1 MRVSQVEAAL
11 SSEDILSIIRDFVKI
26 EGLNIDEI
34 NIGNEI
40 EIKGTFKKFITIAF
54 NLKAKLEKV
63 ESNNLYLKVKSIKLF
78 KLGLLKPIKKL
89 GMKMVLKEFKE
100 QGIEVNGEDIIIKVN
115 TILKSIPFISLDI
128 KALSIEA
135 GIIKVRVENI
145 DFSLRKLKGQGLEAK
160 VEETKTEYEKEDDY
174 IESLQV
180 ERIKDVYSEGRMIV
194 QRKIPEKLKGYEDYL
209 FLVPDMI
216 AFIYRLLRDKRVPLK
231 TKVALGISLGYVT
244 FPFDILPDNIPF
256 IGSVDDLAV
265 IFFAL
270 NRIINDV
277 PVEVIL
283 ENWQGKNHFIVVLK
297 HTVNYLSKFTAAKNI
312 DKIYSFIDEMVVSAP
327 GTKEVNYG

>member
-145 DFSLRKLKGQGLEAK
+145 DFSLRKFKGQGLEAK
-160 VEETKTEYEKEDDY
+160 VEETKTEDEKEDDY

-194 QRKIPEKLKGYEDYL
+194 QRKIPEKLKEYEDYL

-216 AFIYRLLRDKRVPLK
+216 AFIYRLLKDKRVPLK

-327 GTKEVNYG
+327 GAKEVNYG

>member
-1 MRVSQVEAAL
+1 VRVSQVEAAL

-145 DFSLRKLKGQGLEAK
+145 DFSLTKFKGEGVEAK
-160 VEETKTEYEKEDDY
+160 VEELKTEDEKEDDY

-194 QRKIPEKLKGYEDYL
+194 QRKIPEKLKEYEDYL

-216 AFIYRLLRDKRVPLK
+216 AFIYRLLKDKRVPLK

-312 DKIYSFIDEMVVSAP
+312 DKIYSFIDEMVVSTP
-327 GTKEVNYG
+327 GAKEVNYG

>member
-145 DFSLRKLKGQGLEAK
+145 DFSLRKFKGQGLEAK
-160 VEETKTEYEKEDDY
+160 VEETKTEDEKEDDY

-194 QRKIPEKLKGYEDYL
+194 QRKIPEKLKEYEDYL

-216 AFIYRLLRDKRVPLK
+216 AFIYRLLKDKRVPLK

>member
-145 DFSLRKLKGQGLEAK
+145 DFSLTKFKGEGLEAK
-160 VEETKTEYEKEDDY
+160 VEETKTEDEKEDDY

-180 ERIKDVYSEGRMIV
+180 ERIKDVYAEGRMIV
-194 QRKIPEKLKGYEDYL
+194 QRKIPEKLKRYEDYL

-216 AFIYRLLRDKRVPLK
+216 AFIYRLLRDKHVPLK

-312 DKIYSFIDEMVVSAP
+312 DKIYSFIDEMIVSAP